1 MASLIILIKTIDYEY
16 IDPTRGQYLF
26 GISRVNETLINNE
39 TYQYSNRFDGLVPGL
54 YHWAIKNT
62 ASGNIKARGNDVVV
76 NDPSNCYTKFVQNSN
91 NIVIPQTTHK
101 LLKVS
106 DIECFY
112 VENDIYYKFL
122 PDNAV
127 IDLTGNVTVTTE
139 TPFIGKVTI
148 C

>member
-1 MASLIILIKTIDYEY
+1 MASLIILIKTNDLEY

-54 YHWAIKNT
+54 YQWAVKNVT
-62 ASGNIKARGNDVVV
+62 SGMIKARGNDIVV
-76 NDPSNCYTKFVQNSN
+76 NDPSNCFTEFVTSSN
-91 NIVIPQTTHK
+91 NITVLQTKHK

-112 VENDIYYKFL
+112 FENNEYFKFL
-122 PDNAV
+122 PNDAKTLLNGTV
-127 IDLTGNVTVTTE
+127 IVTTE
-139 TPFIGKVTI
+139 TPFTGKITI

>member
-54 YHWAIKNT
+54 YHWTVKNT
-62 ASGNIKARGNDVVV
+62 VSGNIKARGNDVVV

-91 NIVIPQTTHK
+91 NVIIPQTTHK

-106 DIECFY
+106 DVECFY
-112 VENDIYYKFL
+112 VEDDVYYKFL

-139 TPFIGKVTI
+139 TPFTGKVTI